1 MSAEVVMESA
11 AGLNRNRLQE
21 SIGMGGSYGP
31 ESATIR

>member
-1 MSAEVVMESA
+1 MSAEVVTESA

-21 SIGMGGSYGP
+21 SIGTAGSYDP